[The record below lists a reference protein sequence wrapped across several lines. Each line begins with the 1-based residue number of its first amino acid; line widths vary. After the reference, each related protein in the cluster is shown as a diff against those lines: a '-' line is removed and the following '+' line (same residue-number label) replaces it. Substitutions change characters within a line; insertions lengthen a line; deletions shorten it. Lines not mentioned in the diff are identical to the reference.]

1 MIIYKWCWFEMNLVL
16 KINEIIKELG
26 YDEVPEVSVSNWPDI
41 SDYQYNGAFKI
52 A

>member
-26 YDEVPEVSVSNWPDI
+26 YDETPEVSVSNRPDI